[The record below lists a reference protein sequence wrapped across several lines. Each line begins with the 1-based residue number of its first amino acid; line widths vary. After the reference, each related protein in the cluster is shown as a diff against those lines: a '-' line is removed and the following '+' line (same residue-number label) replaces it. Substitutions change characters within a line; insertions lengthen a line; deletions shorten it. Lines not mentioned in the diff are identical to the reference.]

1 MMRSKVKWVRLGD
14 YIEARNERNS
24 DLRYGVELI
33 EGVNSDGEFQSTKAA
48 TDGIDMKPYKA
59 VYEGDI
65 VYNPSRLNIGS
76 LAFREDGLGMC
87 IVSHLYQVF
96 HVKDK
101 FQDTLLPEYLLLYF
115 KRNEFSRT
123 VDYYNYGSQRAEFN
137 LQKLGELNI
146 PLPPIE
152 EQRKIVDVWKGLR
165 KVKEDNEKIAEPLLQ
180 LCQSYIQELK
190 HNYESVEIGA
200 YIETC
205 DERNTDGLYGAE
217 SVRGLSTNKEI
228 INTKA
233 NMDGVG
239 VSSYKLLPPHHFA
252 FVPDT
257 SRRGDKMSLGYNSE
271 NQTYLVSS
279 ISGVFRIKDE
289 STLIP
294 DYLFLWLCRNEFDRY
309 ARFNSWGSAREAFSW
324 EDMQRVKIPIPD
336 IKTQK
341 AVVDIFLCSKEAK
354 RISEEADKQ
363 SREICPALMQY
374 VINA

>member
-14 YIEARNERNS
+14 YIEARNERNT

-48 TDGIDMKPYKA
+48 TDGIDMKPYRA

-152 EQRKIVDVWKGLR
+152 EQRKIVDVWKGLN
-165 KVKEDNEKIAEPLLQ
+165 KDKEEFKKLGITFEEKAFFDILTDLRDKHKFEYADERCITLAKKIKELIDGTSLYADWLNNDNLKSQ
-180 LCQSYIQELK
+180 LASDLTFLIYKEGYPPQWDEEVFRRVLEQVENYKK
-190 HNYESVEIGA
+190 HN
-200 YIETC
+200 
-205 DERNTDGLYGAE
+205 
-217 SVRGLSTNKEI
+217 
-228 INTKA
+228 
-233 NMDGVG
+233 
-239 VSSYKLLPPHHFA
+239 
-252 FVPDT
+252 
-257 SRRGDKMSLGYNSE
+257 
-271 NQTYLVSS
+271 
-279 ISGVFRIKDE
+279 
-289 STLIP
+289 
-294 DYLFLWLCRNEFDRY
+294 
-309 ARFNSWGSAREAFSW
+309 
-324 EDMQRVKIPIPD
+324 
-336 IKTQK
+336 
-341 AVVDIFLCSKEAK
+341 
-354 RISEEADKQ
+354 
-363 SREICPALMQY
+363 
-374 VINA
+374 